1 MRENRE
7 VIFVSTLFFSQVS
20 QEGQGCV
27 VQRHQVGSVS
37 LQDNTKSVVHV
48 LGADIEPLRM
58 NAQPETHAVPVS
70 KGWCEFVG
78 VSLRSDFP
86 FCLHLYTGQEGQQRH
101 STTLA
106 ALMMPSK
113 PETAMTAI
121 FHAENRG
128 SQHRQ

>member
-27 VQRHQVGSVS
+27 VQRHQVESVS

-58 NAQPETHAVPVS
+58 NVSLEAHAVAVR
-70 KGWCEFVG
+70 KDWYDFVG
-78 VSLRSDFP
+78 VTLRSAFP
-86 FCLHLYTGQEGQQRH
+86 FSLLLYTGQEGQQKH
-101 STTLA
+101 SMTPPA
-106 ALMMPSK
+106 PMMPSK
-113 PETAMTAI
+113 PEPAMRAI
-121 FHAENRG
+121 FQAGNRG
-128 SQHRQ
+128 SQHCQ